1 MPWLVRSAK
10 AAAADFGKQGPRFWG
25 LCSFITY
32 ERLVPH
38 GKEKQQGLPL

>member
-10 AAAADFGKQGPRFWG
+10 AAADFGKQGPRFWG
-25 LCSFITY
+25 LCYFITH